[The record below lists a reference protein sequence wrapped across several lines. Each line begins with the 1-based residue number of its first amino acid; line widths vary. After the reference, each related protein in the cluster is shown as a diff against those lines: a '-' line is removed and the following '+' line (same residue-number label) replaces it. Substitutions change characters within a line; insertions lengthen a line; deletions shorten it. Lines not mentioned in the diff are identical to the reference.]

1 MQGEKEHVTPIDIS
15 VQAEFLNDTKYRL
28 SDHVQN
34 HTECNDDTCMYIE
47 CPSTSI
53 K

>member
-15 VQAEFLNDTKYRL
+15 VQGRILNDTKNRI

-34 HTECNDDTCMYIE
+34 HTECNDDMYIE

-53 K
+53 KQ